1 MVSYFHDQMEVT
13 MNRNVT
19 LSMSEQE
26 NPYFFVVLYYP
37 RISLIHPQ
45 MFPALSAQHTV
56 QNIRQRFHC
65 IEFFLHRVRLRPRLD

>member
-1 MVSYFHDQMEVT
+1 MEVT
-13 MNRNVT
+13 MSRKVR
-19 LSMSEQE
+19 LSMKEQE
-26 NPYFFVVLYYP
+26 NPYFFVVLYHL

-65 IEFFLHRVRLRPRLD
+65 IEFLLYRVCLRTRLD